1 VPAAE
6 SPPAKVVVLASGGG
20 TLLQALLDDRASSPA
35 SSGWT
40 ITAVGSD
47 RRSCPA
53 LDRAA
58 DAGVPT
64 FSVPLADHAD
74 RDGWNAALADR
85 CADADLIVLAGFMK
99 LLGPPFLTRHDG
111 KVINSHPSL
120 LPAFPGMHAPRDA
133 LEYGVAVTG
142 CSIFLV
148 DAGVDAGPIVAQQAV
163 PVLPD
168 DTVDALHERI
178 KVAERVLLV
187 EVVTAMTTR
196 GWRVSGRKVT
206 LG

>member
-1 VPAAE
+1 
-6 SPPAKVVVLASGGG
+6 LASGGG
-20 TLLQALLDDRASSPA
+20 TLLQALLDDRNERSAEP
-35 SSGWT
+35 GWA

-53 LDRAA
+53 LDRATA
-58 DAGVPT
+58 AGVPT
-64 FSVPLADHAD
+64 FSVPLSDHPD
-74 RDGWNAALADR
+74 RSAWNAALSDR

-99 LLGPPFLTRHDG
+99 LLGEPFLTRHDG
-111 KVINSHPSL
+111 RVINSHPSL
-120 LPAFPGMHAPRDA
+120 LPSFPGMQAPQDA
-133 LEYGVAVTG
+133 LDYGVTVTG

-148 DAGVDAGPIVAQQAV
+148 DSGVDAGPIVAQQAV

-168 DTVDALHERI
+168 DSVDALHERI

-187 EVVTAMTTR
+187 DVVTAMTTR
-196 GWRVSGRKVT
+196 GWHVSGRKVT